1 MGVPIKA
8 RGVQVARTSIST
20 AASLTSKSGV
30 VVVGGGPAG
39 LATAMMLAKRGW
51 KDITVLE
58 KNVTVDYGAQDKS
71 YVYCID
77 RRGMKLTDLLGI
89 SDKLPERGVETNSI
103 QLAIVNDKGEVKR
116 SALPTKAQFSTYWM
130 PRNRFMQL
138 MAEAI
143 EGNAW
148 ARDNITIVTEAR
160 ETQITRQPTPARE
173 LEPAHSGA
181 TATLAAGEASESGSS
196 VRAVSGGGGHGGYQI
211 QSPGPVQ
218 VSVRVGDR
226 RELRTWTPTL
236 LVGADGMDSVVRE
249 ALRGWDEAQ
258 SGPAAERFKMV
269 ERPSASA
276 GLRYKVLI
284 LPPNP
289 EVQRVGAAGGAA
301 AREVIP
307 NPSFCAIAGSYKG
320 SRAVRMGLLPVKDT
334 TSTRTGNIITN
345 PGHEVWSVEP
355 TAEAM
360 YQYLE
365 GAFPQLPIRDLIDEA
380 QALKFAKSTGGRFP
394 TPQYCPGLYA
404 LLDAGAGG
412 GASTVQGQGQQ
423 QAVLLAGDSIHCF
436 PPDLGQGVNS
446 ALEDIFVLDKVL
458 EECKDDLAAAL
469 PRYEAVRK
477 PEILALIRLMQI
489 GFPYQYNQDQTAKF
503 FWSINFTARLLL
515 NKLLPFLFSPAAFV
529 MVQDPTLSYSQI
541 LQKADATTARIF
553 GLCATLAVAVGVI
566 VARGAGGTA

>member
-116 SALPTKAQFSTYWM
+116 SALPTKAKFSTYWM
-130 PRNRFMQL
+130 PRNR
-138 MAEAI
+138 
-143 EGNAW
+143 
-148 ARDNITIVTEAR
+148 
-160 ETQITRQPTPARE
+160 
-173 LEPAHSGA
+173 GA
-181 TATLAAGEASESGSS
+181 TATLIAGGASESGSS
-196 VRAVSGGGGHGGYQI
+196 IRAVNGGGGYGGYQI

-218 VSVRVGDR
+218 VSVTIGDSG
-226 RELRTWTPTL
+226 ETRTWTPTL
-236 LVGADGMDSVVRE
+236 LVGADGMDSVVRR
-249 ALRGWDEAQ
+249 ALREWDEAQ

-269 ERPSASA
+269 EKPSASA

-289 EVQRVGAAGGAA
+289 EVQKVGAAGGEA
-301 AREVIP
+301 AREVIS
-307 NPSFCAIAGSYKG
+307 NPSFCAIAGTYKG
-320 SRAVRMGLLPVKDT
+320 SRAVRMGLLPVKDI

-345 PGHEVWSVEP
+345 PGHEVWDVEP

-360 YQYLE
+360 YKYLE

-404 LLDAGAGG
+404 LLDAGAGN

-423 QAVLLAGDSIHCF
+423 QAVLLTGDSIHCF

-553 GLCATLAVAVGVI
+553 GLCATLAIAVGVI
-566 VARGAGGTA
+566 VAKGAGLEKKESEDVAVAALIMLWALSTPDSVFGGGKAGGGGDNGWRGED